1 MSTLVRI
8 DFYILETHKNRG
20 RYMLACRVA
29 DKAYRT
35 GNKVFLKLNNMEDAQ
50 LLDDLLWTFSQ
61 SSFIPHQLCQDGYK
75 VDSPVAIGV
84 SPPHVNDID
93 VIISISDEPLIE
105 FTRYQRIVEIVGSSD
120 NEKTL
125 GRKQYKYYK
134 DHGIEPNVHKI
145 NS

>member
-1 MSTLVRI
+1 MSTPVRV
-8 DFYILETHKNRG
+8 DFYILETHQNRG
-20 RYMLACRVA
+20 RYTLACRVV

-35 GNKVFLKLNNMEDAQ
+35 ANTVFLKLNNMEDAQ

-61 SSFIPHQLCQDGYK
+61 SSFIPHPLCQDRYK
-75 VDSPVAIGV
+75 IDSPVAIGV
-84 SPPHVNDID
+84 SYPGANDID
-93 VIISISDEPLIE
+93 VIISIADEPVVE
-105 FTRYQRIVEIVGSSD
+105 FAQYQRIVEIVGSSD
-120 NEKTL
+120 DEKAL